1 MSDNTGWKTTLEL
14 SGVSHWRRVLLAL
27 GNLGFF
33 VVALLLAPWLARSIA
48 GDGASWWIGF
58 LIFLIPLVAVDLLLQ
73 VALLR
78 PVQRG
83 HAGPTAPTD
92 RPRD

>member
-1 MSDNTGWKTTLEL
+1 MSDI
-14 SGVSHWRRVLLAL
+14 
-27 GNLGFF
+27 
-33 VVALLLAPWLARSIA
+33 LLAPWLSWSIA

-58 LIFLIPLVAVDLLLQ
+58 LIFLIPLLAVDLLLQ

-78 PVQRG
+78 PVRRN